1 MFAKFKYDQIPL
13 SLIRLDDRNPR
24 IVTATKLSTE
34 EEILEYF
41 FEHERLAEFLK
52 KIAAEGR
59 NRGAERPY
67 IVKNGKEY
75 VVVEG
80 NTRIA
85 AYKLLTGLL
94 SPPAEYADAVPHI
107 PTPMKESLLTVDCSI
122 APSRDALL
130 PIMASAHFG
139 TGDKSKWGYLGSRKA
154 VYDEWKS
161 GRSVA
166 QLAIAFDR
174 KQPVIKDLLVEYELY
189 LSSLSLDWTADEKAA
204 LVDPGVEFNPP
215 VRFLQTSGH
224 KNQTGIVLDRVNTKI
239 DFQESDSVAKFKH
252 LVRKL
257 VVSPEKGL
265 GATASYDDVFNDFKP
280 LSEATAPPI
289 DDKTAPNLQ
298 DVATSTT
305 DQGTQSSG
313 QDKPP
318 AEPQATGP
326 KLKPGALFG
335 YPATSNNQV
344 LVQLMSEA
352 KDLNTQ
358 KFPGA
363 GTALVRAIM
372 EGILKHIIDDQGA
385 NPSNK
390 MLSLE
395 DALGIAASK
404 AIALPADDKKILQ
417 EFRKSHLDYVNLSSH
432 ATSIPNFLRLRSVRD
447 CVDQFVKRNV

>member
-24 IVTATKLSTE
+24 IVTAMKLPTE
-34 EEILEYF
+34 EAILEYF
-41 FEHERLAEFLK
+41 FEHESLEAFLK
-52 KIAAEGR
+52 KIASEGR

-67 IVKNGKEY
+67 LVKNGKEY
-75 VVVEG
+75 VVIEG

-94 SPPAEYADAVPHI
+94 TPPPEYADAVPHI
-107 PTPMKESLLTVDCSI
+107 PTPMKESLLSVECSI

-161 GRSVA
+161 GRSIA

-174 KQPVIKDLLVEYELY
+174 KQPIIKDLLVEYELY
-189 LSSLSLDWTADEKAA
+189 LSALLLDWTADEKAA

-224 KNQTGIVLDRVNTKI
+224 KNLTGIALDRVNTKI
-239 DFQESDSVAKFKH
+239 DFQEPDSLAKFKH

-265 GATASYDDVFNDFKP
+265 GATASYNEVFNDFKP
-280 LSEATAPPI
+280 LPEPAAPPTEDKGPNPGGTAP
-289 DDKTAPNLQ
+289 
-298 DVATSTT
+298 SST
-305 DQGTQSSG
+305 DQGTGSSG
-313 QDKPP
+313 QDKP
-318 AEPQATGP
+318 ATEPQAVGP

-335 YPATSNNQV
+335 YAVTSNNQV

-363 GTALVRAIM
+363 GTALMRAIM

-385 NPSNK
+385 NPANK

-404 AIALPADDKKILQ
+404 SITLPADDKKILQ

-432 ATSIPNFLRLRSVRD
+432 ATSIPNYLRLKSVRD